1 MACKVSAA
9 GWALTGVVALWLS
22 LSFSHWTLLLAS
34 KILVPA
40 VISWGPE
47 NTQVSAT
54 CWPGSG
60 PDSAFH
66 LPFPSACFP
75 CILSIQSCLRVDENR
90 HQSSALFPLVCFI
103 YFSSLEQQLP
113 AHLKLKQ
120 QLFILLNTEREPS
133 RIYVDR
139 RNINLPDRLSSS
151 CGKRSRHSHS
161 CLLNFLEK
169 TQSHRDWILGVRAM
183 PKDNRW
189 I

>member
-1 MACKVSAA
+1 MLPV
-9 GWALTGVVALWLS
+9 
-22 LSFSHWTLLLAS
+22 
-34 KILVPA
+34 LVPA

-47 NTQVSAT
+47 NTQVSAM

-60 PDSAFH
+60 PDSAFR

-75 CILSIQSCLRVDENR
+75 CILSIQSCLGVDENR

-103 YFSSLEQQLP
+103 YFPSFEQQLP
-113 AHLKLKQ
+113 THLKLKQ
-120 QLFILLNTEREPS
+120 QLFMLLNPERGPS

-151 CGKRSRHSHS
+151 CGKCSRHSHS
-161 CLLNFLEK
+161 CLLDFLEK
-169 TQSHRDWILGVRAM
+169 SQSNRDWILGVRAM
-183 PKDNRW
+183 PKDNLW